1 MLGAPVPIL
10 TLIFSQDN
18 TSMGDDLG
26 TAGGPC
32 KNLDIDAA
40 NLQADSS
47 KTGAPSYSLL
57 SQVEGL
63 QAI

>member
-26 TAGGPC
+26 TAGAPC
-32 KNLDIDAA
+32 KGLDIDAA
-40 NLQADSS
+40 NM
-47 KTGAPSYSLL
+47 
-57 SQVEGL
+57 QVDR
-63 QAI
+63 Q